1 MIRISQKSEHA
12 VRAVLDLALFAPPQG
27 GVRASEIAQRT
38 LVPGKFL
45 DAILRDLRKA
55 GFVVSKRG
63 PDGGHW
69 LARDPSRIT
78 VAAIME
84 AIDGPR
90 PRPTK
95 PGQRGRT
102 PADVSLQTLWEKVSA
117 ALFVVVDGVTI
128 EDLRRQ
134 ATPDGGADYV
144 I

>member
-12 VRAVLDLALFAPPQG
+12 VRAVLDLALFAPARG
-27 GVRASEIAQRT
+27 GLRASEIAQRT
-38 LVPGKFL
+38 HVPGKFL

-55 GFVVSKRG
+55 GFIVSKRG

-78 VAAIME
+78 VGAIME

-90 PRPTK
+90 PEPSLIGK
-95 PGQRGRT
+95 RGST
-102 PADVSLQTLWEKVSA
+102 PADVSLQTLWDKVSA
-117 ALFVVVDGVTI
+117 AVFAVVDNVTI

-134 ATPDGGADYV
+134 ASPKGGTDYM